1 MEIYEELELE
11 KHIVLFET
19 RGKTREVS

>member
-1 MEIYEELELE
+1 M

-19 RGKTREVS
+19 KEYLLVLQY